1 MKSFVKAINIVFG
14 LLIYKYKKPNN
25 IQIINEKYPNIINN
39 DQIPLK
45 SFIPNKA
52 SKTSIV
58 IFPGASPY
66 AEEHPGMIMLGSILA
81 KAGFSTYV
89 PRIPLLKELKINN
102 QIVESFQHFYLWLL
116 NEKKLNNNN
125 LILVGMSFGGAIL
138 LKASIQRPMTLYAP
152 KSILTYG
159 TYFDFESSLDFLIN
173 GNIMINN
180 KNKTINPHPW
190 GLIII
195 FYNYLPRIN
204 IDYDV
209 ESMIKILYLRIQE
222 LEDEITVQLNKL
234 PAKEKII
241 LTDILEGN
249 RNKEIDRIINLFLD
263 ELRDEFILL
272 SPRYWSNKINNK
284 VFIFHGANDS
294 MVPYTESIALSKNII
309 DSELFIS
316 YLYEHRKISSN
327 KGMFFK
333 IKEFWGMII
342 FFSRFINYNES

>member
-1 MKSFVKAINIVFG
+1 MGKDDSTIVLTDIKSALGSAESEAKNTAPA
-14 LLIYKYKKPNN
+14 LLIVGGDLNGTLF
-25 IQIINEKYPNIINN
+25 
-39 DQIPLK
+39 DLL
-45 SFIPNKA
+45 
-52 SKTSIV
+52 
-58 IFPGASPY
+58 
-66 AEEHPGMIMLGSILA
+66 EE
-81 KAGFSTYV
+81 
-89 PRIPLLKELKINN
+89 
-102 QIVESFQHFYLWLL
+102 
-116 NEKKLNNNN
+116 
-125 LILVGMSFGGAIL
+125 
-138 LKASIQRPMTLYAP
+138 
-152 KSILTYG
+152 
-159 TYFDFESSLDFLIN
+159 
-173 GNIMINN
+173 
-180 KNKTINPHPW
+180 
-190 GLIII
+190 
-195 FYNYLPRIN
+195 
-204 IDYDV
+204 
-209 ESMIKILYLRIQE
+209 
-222 LEDEITVQLNKL
+222 EITVQLNKL